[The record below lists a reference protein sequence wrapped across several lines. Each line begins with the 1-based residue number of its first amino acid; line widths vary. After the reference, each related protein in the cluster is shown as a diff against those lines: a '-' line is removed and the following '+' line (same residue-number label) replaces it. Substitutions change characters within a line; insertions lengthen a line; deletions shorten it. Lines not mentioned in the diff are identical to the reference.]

1 MFNINTNKMK
11 DTYEGLG
18 GFHDDS
24 YNQVRTFDD
33 LVLRIDT
40 IFDDQ
45 KSGTSYFDYQLRF
58 LLKLIINYSRHR
70 DGKTTADLVE
80 IDKALEFLNISQG
93 DSQSVVNQGIDK
105 LIKYL
110 YGSKVVFITS
120 EVNTIPLTPGKEDNY
135 YWNKANNNLYLY
147 RNGRYINMGGYKP
160 NTIYIKLFENEKHL
174 YIRDTDATLENVS
187 EKFIKVETV
196 LGINPDANKNISFK
210 LSDIENDTNFVTIGE
225 VIDTLYS
232 YDESIIIDSDGN
244 LEVNGTSF
252 RENFPIVL
260 TIDQDETII
269 TTTIN
274 YYSFDMVTVNGL
286 VIRRVDYQVLD
297 TNKIKVYNLQEY
309 KKVGSNA
316 IDISIFGSHL
326 AQNN

>member
-1 MFNINTNKMK
+1 MDKQF
-11 DTYEGLG
+11 EGLG

-24 YNQVRTFDD
+24 YNQVRTFKD

-40 IFDDQ
+40 IFDDE
-45 KSGTSYFDYQLRF
+45 KSGTAYFDYQLRF
-58 LLKLIINYSRHR
+58 LLKLITNYARVR
-70 DGKTTADLVE
+70 DGRTTADLVE

-93 DSQSVVNQGIDK
+93 ESQSVVNQGIDK

-160 NTIYIKLFENEKHL
+160 NTIYIKLFEDEKHL
-174 YIRDTDATLENVS
+174 YIRETDTTLENIS
-187 EKFIKVETV
+187 DNFIKVETV
-196 LGINPDANKNISFK
+196 LGIKPDANKNISFK
-210 LSDIENDTNFVTIGE
+210 LSDIENDTNFITIGE

-232 YDESIIIDSDGN
+232 YDESISIDSDGN

-260 TIDQDETII
+260 TTDQDETII
-269 TTTIN
+269 TTAIN

-316 IDISIFGSHL
+316 IDISVFGSHL
-326 AQNN
+326 TQNN